1 MRTHARLLK
10 RLPAIPLGWG
20 DERGFTLLEVMIAI
34 VLITVGLLA
43 AAGSFPQLTAASLY
57 GKDQT
62 RSANLAQQKME
73 VYRNTGCSALNALVG
88 DYGTVASQYFDQN
101 GTSTTA
107 AAAYFTRDVQIQ
119 YWTWSASAK
128 AFVQPANPY
137 TAPSG
142 TCTSSASPSY
152 VYHLSVA
159 THWLVRGQTTFT
171 SGNVSS
177 PNGCVKSGAA
187 VPVGLGCV
195 TVSSF
200 VAPP

>member
-1 MRTHARLLK
+1 MPTCARFTGVLSPI
-10 RLPAIPLGWG
+10 RPIFR

-73 VYRNTGCSALNALVG
+73 VYRNTSCSSLNAFVG

-119 YWTWSASAK
+119 YWTWSASTS

-137 TAPSG
+137 LAPSG

-152 VYHLSVA
+152 VYHISVA

-171 SGNVSS
+171 SGNGNS

-187 VPVGLGCV
+187 VSVGRGCV

-200 VAPP
+200 VAP

>member
-1 MRTHARLLK
+1 MCTRVRFTGVLS
-10 RLPAIPLGWG
+10 AIRPVWP

-73 VYRNTGCSALNALVG
+73 VYRNTATSSLASLVG

-101 GTSTTA
+101 GASATLTT
-107 AAAYFTRDVQIQ
+107 AYFTRDVQIQ
-119 YWTWSASAK
+119 YWTWSASSN
-128 AFVQPANPY
+128 AFVQPSNPY
-137 TAPSG
+137 QVPTG
-142 TCTSSASPSY
+142 SY
-152 VYHLSVA
+152 VYRISIA
-159 THWLVRGQTTFT
+159 THWLVRGQTIFT
-171 SGNVSS
+171 SGNTTS
-177 PNGCVKSGAA
+177 PNGCVKSATV

-200 VAPP
+200 AAP